1 MVCCYGLSSS
11 LHLAFCF
18 VEAEKARRI
27 SKPFCL
33 LFLFLSCLGA
43 SVSHFILP
51 LGLFMGLLGDVLMLF
66 KRRKLCLAGAMACF
80 AGNHLAYILTILP
93 LARGEGLADPLSA
106 LIAILASVA
115 ALFLT
120 FSLAFA
126 NSAKWP
132 AFIIYAA
139 FLAVEIASC
148 LALCL
153 ARPLALVSYLCLLG
167 AVLFAISDSLI
178 LFTLAKGKFKRADF
192 PIMLTYLAAQGLLA
206 LSLCL
211 LA

>member
-1 MVCCYGLSSS
+1 
-11 LHLAFCF
+11 
-18 VEAEKARRI
+18 
-27 SKPFCL
+27 
-33 LFLFLSCLGA
+33 
-43 SVSHFILP
+43 
-51 LGLFMGLLGDVLMLF
+51 MLF

-93 LARGEGLADPLSA
+93 LALGKGLADPLFA
-106 LIAILASVA
+106 FIGILASTLI
-115 ALFLT
+115 LFFT

-148 LALCL
+148 LVFCQS
-153 ARPLALVSYLCLLG
+153 RPLALTPYLCLLG